1 MTKARGINRKR
12 WAPDAAAIE
21 VLRRD
26 FPVTKTAELAA
37 RLGVAYHQVA
47 KAATRLGL
55 RKDEAW
61 LNGPEGG
68 RTDGQRG
75 LGTRFQAG
83 QAGWNKGLKLGSDW
97 GKATQF
103 RPGQKPANYLPVGSL
118 RVASSGYLQ
127 IKLHDTGYPPRD
139 WVMCHRHVWE
149 QAHGPVPA
157 GHVVVFRDGRKRH
170 VVAEITDDVLECISR
185 EESMRRNSMHAFGP
199 EVASLI
205 QLRGALSR
213 VINRRA
219 KAQQETEA

>member
-1 MTKARGINRKR
+1 MTKGRGINRPR
-12 WAPDAAAIE
+12 WSPDAAAVE

-26 FPVTKTAELAA
+26 FATTKTADLAQ

-47 KAATRLGL
+47 KAAARLGL
-55 RKDEAW
+55 RKDEGW

-68 RTDGQRG
+68 RTDGSRG

-83 QAGWNKGLKLGSDW
+83 QRGWNHGMKLGSDW

-103 RPGQKPANYLPVGSL
+103 RPGQKPPNYLPVGSL

-139 WVMCHRHVWE
+139 WVMYHRHVWE
-149 QAHGPVPA
+149 RAHGPVPQ
-157 GHVVVFRDGRKRH
+157 HHLIVFRDGRRR
-170 VVAEITDDVLECISR
+170 VEPDEVTVDVLECISR
-185 EESMRRNSMHAFGP
+185 EESMRRHSVHTYGP
-199 EVASLI
+199 EVAQLI

-219 KAQQETEA
+219 KAQETEP